1 MAFGFAVALGAANYV
16 NRRIQ
21 ESREAESQKLAAD
34 EAEARLRRKA
44 DDAAAHGTLELMNL
58 GKDKDF
64 LLLPDYSTGGTKT
77 IALNQYASKTA
88 APTMSPDPDLAWYSA
103 LSTKENKIDGSKHR
117 FVAINP
123 NLTPQALKTGK
134 FSDGTAVVANTDY
147 ILFENVAPTKGERAT
162 SGISNWRNKIL
173 ESQDGLKLAL
183 AQARDGNNTA
193 LNKIM
198 GIGSDLVVNWQ
209 KDQRPQEVAAGTAV
223 FEANPFGETGPLAFM
238 KDHAVFKDAD
248 FFTPFMSTVAEQT
261 QYEFLNSLNE
271 LGYDVPINNPVT
283 HTLDGKAVTVRLT
296 GSWDDL
302 MVPVEGSRRGS
313 KEWGSEFQNTIG
325 SWAQRGGRSKYEWM
339 MLLNNTGTENARVA
353 YDRLKE
359 FEAELKALGQPVDF
373 TSGTPVYRQSWGN
386 AVQDKFRNLLN
397 ELDLKGDDAAAVVG
411 ALMPQDLY
419 KGIRTRTYNV
429 TKSAHYYINPGMKI
443 DELRAEKGDL
453 ERNVRLASQIQS
465 TIPAGTGA
473 AAEIKQIRSGLV
485 DQFRQLSGIFGTNP
499 EGIRGT
505 LLDVFRPKEG
515 GFLTPKDMEP
525 ESLEKGNQE
534 ALLLKARKF
543 AVIQLMY
550 SFAKGMGGSGS
561 DRLSD
566 QDAKNALD
574 ALQVSGLLNTRAGM
588 NLVMEALMS
597 SMDRRLQV
605 LGGITSSNEREVI
618 GGLFIQD
625 LHAGRTGFQFND
637 AIMEAWTTAHSQKI
651 NGVKDP
657 AATAPKSPRN

>member
-1 MAFGFAVALGAANYV
+1 MSFGWAVALGAANYV
-16 NRRIQ
+16 NRRVQ
-21 ESREAESQKLAAD
+21 ENREAEAQELAAD

-44 DDAAAHGTLELMNL
+44 DDAAAYGTLELMKL
-58 GKDKDF
+58 GKDKEF
-64 LLLPDYSTGGTKT
+64 LLIPDYSTGGTKQ
-77 IALNQYASKTA
+77 IALNQYTTT
-88 APTMSPDPDLAWYSA
+88 PTTLAMSPDPDLAWYNA

-134 FSDGTAVVANTDY
+134 FSDGTAVVANKDY

-173 ESQDGLKLAL
+173 ESQDGLKAALAL
-183 AQARDGNNTA
+183 ARDGNNTA

-209 KDQRPQEVAAGTAV
+209 KDQRPQEVAAGNAV

-238 KDHAVFKDAD
+238 KDHAVFQDQD

-271 LGYDVPINNPVT
+271 LGYDIPINNPVT

-302 MVPVEGSRRGS
+302 KVPVEGSRRN
-313 KEWGSEFQNTIG
+313 EWGSEFQDTIG
-325 SWAQRGGRSKYEWM
+325 SWASRGGRSQYEWM
-339 MLLNNTGTENARVA
+339 MLLNNTGTASARVA

-373 TSGTPVYRQSWGN
+373 TSGRPVYRESWGN
-386 AVQDKFRNLLN
+386 AVKDKFRILLN
-397 ELDLKGDDAAAVVG
+397 ELDLKGEDAAAVVG

-419 KGIRTRTYNV
+419 KGMRTRAYNV
-429 TKSAHYYINPGMKI
+429 TKSAHYFIDPGMKI

-465 TIPAGTGA
+465 TIPAGTGLTADLKTLQAGA
-473 AAEIKQIRSGLV
+473 A
-485 DQFRQLSGIFGTNP
+485 DQLRQLTEMFGANP
-499 EGIRGT
+499 EGVRGSLVNT
-505 LLDVFRPKEG
+505 FRGFFTDEELDP
-515 GFLTPKDMEP
+515 DN
-525 ESLEKGNQE
+525 LERLNADDLQ
-534 ALLLKARKF
+534 LKLRKF

-566 QDAKNALD
+566 QDAKNALE
-574 ALQVSGLLNTRAGM
+574 ALQTSGLLNSQKGM
-588 NLVMEALMS
+588 NIVMEALMG
-597 SMDRRLQV
+597 SMERRLQV
-605 LGGITSSNEREVI
+605 LGGITSSNEREII
-618 GGLFIQD
+618 GGLFIAD
-625 LHAGRTGFQFND
+625 LHKGRAGFEFSD
-637 AIMEAWTTAHSQKI
+637 VIMDAWTTAHGQKL
-651 NGVKDP
+651 NGVTNP
-657 AATAPKSPRN
+657 ATTKATKKPRNG

>member
-1 MAFGFAVALGAANYV
+1 MPFGWAVALGAANYV
-16 NRRIQ
+16 NRRVQ
-21 ESREAESQKLAAD
+21 EKRESEAQTLAAD

-44 DDAAAHGTLELMNL
+44 DDAAAYGTLELMKL
-58 GKDKDF
+58 GKDKEF
-64 LLLPDYSTGGTKT
+64 LLIPDYSTGGTKQ
-77 IALNQYASKTA
+77 IALNQYTTT
-88 APTMSPDPDLAWYSA
+88 PTTTLAMSPDPDLAWYNA

-123 NLTPQALKTGK
+123 NLTPQVLKTGK
-134 FSDGTAVVANTDY
+134 FEDGTPVVANTDY

-209 KDQRPQEVAAGTAV
+209 KDQRPQEVAAGNAV

-238 KDHAVFKDAD
+238 KDHAIFQDKD

-283 HTLDGKAVTVRLT
+283 HTLDGKAVTVKLT

-302 MVPVEGSRRGS
+302 MVPVEGSRRGA

-325 SWAQRGGRSKYEWM
+325 SWAQRGGRSNYEWM
-339 MLLNNTGTENARVA
+339 MLLNNTGAENGRVA

-359 FEAELKALGQPVDF
+359 FEAELAALGQPVDF
-373 TSGTPVYRQSWGN
+373 TSGRPVYRESWGN
-386 AVQDKFRNLLN
+386 AVKDKFRNLLN
-397 ELDLKGDDAAAVVG
+397 ELDLKGEDAAAVVG

-419 KGIRTRTYNV
+419 KGMRTRAYNV
-429 TKSAHYYINPGMKI
+429 TKSAHYFIDPGMKI

-465 TIPAGTGA
+465 TIPAGTGLTADLKSLQAGA
-473 AAEIKQIRSGLV
+473 A
-485 DQFRQLSGIFGTNP
+485 DQLRQLGNMFGTNP

-505 LLDVFRPKEG
+505 LLDTFR
-515 GFLTPKDMEP
+515 GFFTDDELDP
-525 ESLEKGNQE
+525 ENLEKLNADDLQ
-534 ALLLKARKF
+534 LKLRKF

-566 QDAKNALD
+566 QDAKNALE
-574 ALQVSGLLNTRAGM
+574 ALQTSGLLNTQKGM
-588 NLVMEALMS
+588 NIVMEALMG
-597 SMDRRLQV
+597 SMERRLQV
-605 LGGITSSNEREVI
+605 LGGLTSSNEREII
-618 GGLFIQD
+618 GGLFIAD
-625 LHAGRTGFQFND
+625 LHKGRAGFEFSD
-637 AIMEAWTTAHSQKI
+637 VIMDAWTTAHSQKL
-651 NGVKDP
+651 NGVTNP
-657 AATAPKSPRN
+657 ATTAPKTRRN